1 MKPFFEDPALTLY
14 QGDALAVLQSLP
26 PLCMDAV
33 ITDPPYSSGGLMLS
47 ARQAD
52 PAVKYQNN
60 GTVKT
65 YPPMLG
71 DNRDQRSFIMW
82 ATLWLA
88 ECWRVARDGSPLLMF
103 SDWRQLP
110 AMTDAVQAAGWTWRG
125 VVVWHKRTG
134 RPLRGEFRREAE
146 FVIFASKGRL
156 CYRVPRC
163 LPGLYSH
170 TVDHRK
176 KNHLTSK
183 PVELLRELMEVVPE
197 GGTVLD
203 PFIGGGS
210 TAEAARDTGRTCI
223 GVELSPEYARIAA
236 ERIKTA

>member
-26 PLCMDAV
+26 PLCVDAV

-65 YPPMLG
+65 YPPVCL
-71 DNRDQRSFIMW
+71 FI
-82 ATLWLA
+82 
-88 ECWRVARDGSPLLMF
+88 
-103 SDWRQLP
+103 DWRQLP

-156 CYRVPRC
+156 GYRGPRC
-163 LPGLYSH
+163 LPGLYAH
-170 TVDHRK
+170 TVDHKK

-223 GVELSPEYARIAA
+223 GVELSPDYAAI
-236 ERIKTA
+236 TAQRVAS

>member
-14 QGDALAVLQSLP
+14 QGDALAVLQSFP
-26 PLCMDAV
+26 PLCVDAV

-65 YPPMLG
+65 YPPMFG

-156 CYRVPRC
+156 GYRGPRC
-163 LPGLYSH
+163 LPGLYAH
-170 TVDHRK
+170 TVDHKK
-176 KNHLTSK
+176 KNSSTPPPGFS
-183 PVELLRELMEVVPE
+183 EVGFVPSRKSA
-197 GGTVLD
+197 TVNCTLVAHQY
-203 PFIGGGS
+203 S
-210 TAEAARDTGRTCI
+210 WAAQLAGNATLCRSMRKRK
-223 GVELSPEYARIAA
+223 ENLKFNFYY
-236 ERIKTA
+236 

>member
-14 QGDALAVLQSLP
+14 QGDALAVLQSFP
-26 PLCMDAV
+26 PLCVDAV

-65 YPPMLG
+65 YPPMFG

-88 ECWRVARDGSPLLMF
+88 ECWRVARDGSPLLRF
-103 SDWRQLP
+103 SDWR
-110 AMTDAVQAAGWTWRG
+110 
-125 VVVWHKRTG
+125 H
-134 RPLRGEFRREAE
+134 RREAE

-156 CYRVPRC
+156 GYRGPRC
-163 LPGLYSH
+163 LPGLYAH
-170 TVDHRK
+170 TVDHKK

-197 GGTVLD
+197 GGMVLD

-210 TAEAARDTGRTCI
+210 TAEAARDTGQTCI
-223 GVELSPEYARIAA
+223 GMSFLRNIYVLRQSGLL
-236 ERIKTA
+236 

>member
-14 QGDALAVLQSLP
+14 QGDALAVLQSFP
-26 PLCMDAV
+26 PHCVDAV

-65 YPPMLG
+65 YPPMFG

-103 SDWRQLP
+103 SDWR
-110 AMTDAVQAAGWTWRG
+110 
-125 VVVWHKRTG
+125 H
-134 RPLRGEFRREAE
+134 RREAE

-156 CYRVPRC
+156 GYRGPRC
-163 LPGLYSH
+163 LPGLYAH
-170 TVDHRK
+170 TVDHKK

-223 GVELSPEYARIAA
+223 GIELSEEYSRITT
-236 ERIKTA
+236 EWFIIEN

>member
-14 QGDALAVLQSLP
+14 QGDALAVLQSFP
-26 PLCMDAV
+26 PLCVDAV

-65 YPPMLG
+65 YPPMFG

-103 SDWRQLP
+103 SDWR
-110 AMTDAVQAAGWTWRG
+110 
-125 VVVWHKRTG
+125 H
-134 RPLRGEFRREAE
+134 RREAE

-156 CYRVPRC
+156 GYRGPRC
-163 LPGLYSH
+163 LPGLYAH
-170 TVDHRK
+170 TVDHKK

-197 GGTVLD
+197 GGMVLD

-210 TAEAARDTGRTCI
+210 TAEAARDTGQTCI
-223 GVELSPEYARIAA
+223 GMSFLRNIYVLRQSGLL
-236 ERIKTA
+236 

>member
-14 QGDALAVLQSLP
+14 QGDALAVLQSFP
-26 PLCMDAV
+26 PHCVDAV

-60 GTVKT
+60 GTVKI
-65 YPPMLG
+65 YPPMFG

-103 SDWRQLP
+103 SDWR
-110 AMTDAVQAAGWTWRG
+110 
-125 VVVWHKRTG
+125 H
-134 RPLRGEFRREAE
+134 RREAE

-156 CYRVPRC
+156 GYRGPRC
-163 LPGLYSH
+163 LPGLYAH
-170 TVDHRK
+170 TVDHKK

-223 GVELSPEYARIAA
+223 GVELSPDYAAI
-236 ERIKTA
+236 TAQRVAS

>member
-14 QGDALAVLQSLP
+14 QGDALAVLQSFP
-26 PLCMDAV
+26 PLCVDAV

-65 YPPMLG
+65 YPPMFG

-103 SDWRQLP
+103 SDWR
-110 AMTDAVQAAGWTWRG
+110 
-125 VVVWHKRTG
+125 H
-134 RPLRGEFRREAE
+134 RREAE

-156 CYRVPRC
+156 GYRGPRC
-163 LPGLYSH
+163 LPGLYAH
-170 TVDHRK
+170 TVDHKK

-223 GVELSPEYARIAA
+223 GVELSPDYAAI
-236 ERIKTA
+236 TAQRVAS

>member
-1 MKPFFEDPALTLY
+1 MKPFFEDPVLTLY
-14 QGDALAVLQSLP
+14 QGDALAVLQSFP
-26 PLCMDAV
+26 PHCVDAV

-65 YPPMLG
+65 YPPMFG

-88 ECWRVARDGSPLLMF
+88 ECWRVARDGAPLLMF
-103 SDWRQLP
+103 SDWR
-110 AMTDAVQAAGWTWRG
+110 
-125 VVVWHKRTG
+125 H
-134 RPLRGEFRREAE
+134 RREAE

-156 CYRVPRC
+156 GYRGPRC
-163 LPGLYSH
+163 LPGLYAH
-170 TVDHRK
+170 TVDHKK

-197 GGTVLD
+197 GGMVLD

-210 TAEAARDTGRTCI
+210 TAEAVRDTGQTCI
-223 GVELSPEYARIAA
+223 GMSFLRNIYVLRQSGLL
-236 ERIKTA
+236 

>member
-1 MKPFFEDPALTLY
+1 M
-14 QGDALAVLQSLP
+14 
-26 PLCMDAV
+26 
-33 ITDPPYSSGGLMLS
+33 
-47 ARQAD
+47 
-52 PAVKYQNN
+52 
-60 GTVKT
+60 
-65 YPPMLG
+65 
-71 DNRDQRSFIMW
+71 
-82 ATLWLA
+82 
-88 ECWRVARDGSPLLMF
+88 ARDGSPLLMF

-156 CYRVPRC
+156 GYRGPRC
-163 LPGLYSH
+163 LPGC
-170 TVDHRK
+170 TRIRWTTRK
-176 KNHLTSK
+176 RSHLTSK

-210 TAEAARDTGRTCI
+210 TAEAARGYGPNVYQSRTFPGLCGDYGPTSGKLRPKRKRRGAI
-223 GVELSPEYARIAA
+223 RAFFV
-236 ERIKTA
+236 

>member
-14 QGDALAVLQSLP
+14 QGDALAVLQSFP
-26 PLCMDAV
+26 PLCVDAV

-65 YPPMLG
+65 YPPMFG

-156 CYRVPRC
+156 GYRGPRC
-163 LPGLYSH
+163 LPGC
-170 TVDHRK
+170 TRIRWTIRK
-176 KNHLTSK
+176 
-183 PVELLRELMEVVPE
+183 
-197 GGTVLD
+197 
-203 PFIGGGS
+203 
-210 TAEAARDTGRTCI
+210 RT
-223 GVELSPEYARIAA
+223 
-236 ERIKTA
+236 T

>member
-14 QGDALAVLQSLP
+14 QGDALAVLQSFP
-26 PLCMDAV
+26 PLCVDAV

-65 YPPMLG
+65 YPPMFG

-103 SDWRQLP
+103 SDWR
-110 AMTDAVQAAGWTWRG
+110 
-125 VVVWHKRTG
+125 H
-134 RPLRGEFRREAE
+134 RREAE

-156 CYRVPRC
+156 GYRGPKC
-163 LPGLYSH
+163 LPGLYAH
-170 TVDHRK
+170 TVDHKK

-223 GVELSPEYARIAA
+223 GIELSEEYSRITT
-236 ERIKTA
+236 EWFIIEN

>member
-14 QGDALAVLQSLP
+14 QGDALAVLQSFP
-26 PLCMDAV
+26 PLCVDAV

-52 PAVKYQNN
+52 PAAKYQNN

-65 YPPMLG
+65 YPPMFG

-156 CYRVPRC
+156 GYRGPRC
-163 LPGLYSH
+163 LPGLYAH
-170 TVDHRK
+170 TVDHGPNVYRSRTFPGLCGDYGPTGGKLRPKRK
-176 KNHLTSK
+176 RRGAIRAF
-183 PVELLRELMEVVPE
+183 LRPE
-197 GGTVLD
+197 SA
-203 PFIGGGS
+203 PPRKS
-210 TAEAARDTGRTCI
+210 THPPRPRAF
-223 GVELSPEYARIAA
+223 
-236 ERIKTA
+236 

>member
-14 QGDALAVLQSLP
+14 QGDALAVLQSFP
-26 PLCMDAV
+26 PLCVDAV

-65 YPPMLG
+65 YPPMFG

-110 AMTDAVQAAGWTWRG
+110 AMTDVAGRRGLAQADRAAAARG
-125 VVVWHKRTG
+125 VPQGG
-134 RPLRGEFRREAE
+134 RVCDLRQQGTAGLPRPP
-146 FVIFASKGRL
+146 
-156 CYRVPRC
+156 VPARAVRA
-163 LPGLYSH
+163 Y
-170 TVDHRK
+170 
-176 KNHLTSK
+176 
-183 PVELLRELMEVVPE
+183 
-197 GGTVLD
+197 GG
-203 PFIGGGS
+203 P
-210 TAEAARDTGRTCI
+210 
-223 GVELSPEYARIAA
+223 
-236 ERIKTA
+236 

>member
-14 QGDALAVLQSLP
+14 QGDALAVLQSFP
-26 PLCMDAV
+26 PHCVDAV

-52 PAVKYQNN
+52 PAAKYQNN

-65 YPPMLG
+65 YPPMFG

-88 ECWRVARDGSPLLMF
+88 ECWRVARDGAPLLMF
-103 SDWRQLP
+103 SDWR
-110 AMTDAVQAAGWTWRG
+110 
-125 VVVWHKRTG
+125 H
-134 RPLRGEFRREAE
+134 RREAE

-156 CYRVPRC
+156 GYRGPRC
-163 LPGLYSH
+163 LPGLYAH
-170 TVDHRK
+170 TVDHKK

-223 GVELSPEYARIAA
+223 GVELSPDYAAI
-236 ERIKTA
+236 TAQRVAS

>member
-14 QGDALAVLQSLP
+14 QGDALAVLQSFP
-26 PLCMDAV
+26 PLCVDAV

-65 YPPMLG
+65 YPPMFG

-103 SDWRQLP
+103 SDWR
-110 AMTDAVQAAGWTWRG
+110 
-125 VVVWHKRTG
+125 H
-134 RPLRGEFRREAE
+134 RREAE

-156 CYRVPRC
+156 GYRGPRC
-163 LPGLYSH
+163 LPGLYAH
-170 TVDHRK
+170 TVDHKK

-223 GVELSPEYARIAA
+223 GIELSEEYSRITT
-236 ERIKTA
+236 EWFIIEN

>member
-14 QGDALAVLQSLP
+14 QGDALAVLQSFP
-26 PLCMDAV
+26 PHCVDAV

-47 ARQAD
+47 ARQVD

-65 YPPMLG
+65 YPPMFG

-103 SDWRQLP
+103 SDWR
-110 AMTDAVQAAGWTWRG
+110 
-125 VVVWHKRTG
+125 H
-134 RPLRGEFRREAE
+134 RREAE

-156 CYRVPRC
+156 GYRGPRC
-163 LPGLYSH
+163 LPGLYAH
-170 TVDHRK
+170 TVDHKK

-223 GVELSPEYARIAA
+223 GVELSPDYAAI
-236 ERIKTA
+236 TAQRVAS

>member
-26 PLCMDAV
+26 PLCVDAV
-33 ITDPPYSSGGLMLS
+33 MTDPPYSSGGLMLS

-52 PAVKYQNN
+52 PAVKYQNT

-65 YPPMLG
+65 YPPMFG

-156 CYRVPRC
+156 GYRGPKC
-163 LPGLYSH
+163 LPGLYAH
-170 TVDHRK
+170 TVDHKK

-223 GVELSPEYARIAA
+223 GVELSPDYAAI
-236 ERIKTA
+236 TAQRVAS

>member
-14 QGDALAVLQSLP
+14 QVDALAVLQSFP
-26 PLCMDAV
+26 PLCVDAV

-60 GTVKT
+60 GTMKT
-65 YPPMLG
+65 YPPMFG

-110 AMTDAVQAAGWTWRG
+110 AMTDAVQAAGWT
-125 VVVWHKRTG
+125 
-134 RPLRGEFRREAE
+134 
-146 FVIFASKGRL
+146 
-156 CYRVPRC
+156 C
-163 LPGLYSH
+163 LPGLYAH
-170 TVDHRK
+170 TVDHKK

-210 TAEAARDTGRTCI
+210 TAEAARGTGRTCI
-223 GVELSPEYARIAA
+223 GVELSPDYAAI
-236 ERIKTA
+236 TAQRVAS